1 MADTLHRRDFLKH
14 SAAASAALGLSI
26 EERVLASR
34 AAGTPPITDRPITEQ
49 VLPTGKIKDVEIT
62 RMFCGG
68 NLTSGF
74 AHSRD
79 LVYVSSLLRNYFT
92 DEKILETWQNCEDSG
107 INTVLLRLDNSVIR
121 LINQYWRERGGSL
134 QWIAQIKPKEKDLT
148 TDVKRAVDNGAAGVY
163 VQGSVADRFV
173 RAGRINLVA
182 ETLEFMKSQGVI
194 AGIGAHCL
202 EVVMASEEAGLAPD
216 FYMKTLHS
224 DDYFSATP
232 RQNRE
237 DFMLPPHDNMWC
249 TKPEQTIAY
258 MKRVKRP
265 WIAFKV
271 LAAGAIHPQKGF
283 QYAFE
288 NGADFVCVGM
298 FDFQVRE
305 DVVIAR
311 RILSGNLRRNR
322 TWMA

>member
-1 MADTLHRRDFLKH
+1 MANTLHRRDFLKH
-14 SAAASAALGLSI
+14 SAAASAALGLSL

-49 VLPTGKIKDVEIT
+49 VLPIGKIKDVEIT

-79 LVYVSSLLRNYFT
+79 LVYISSLLRNYFT

-173 RAGRINLVA
+173 RAGRIDLVA

-258 MKRVKRP
+258 MKTVKRP

-305 DVVIAR
+305 DVMIAR